1 MSRLSPQIL
10 CSCPVFFI
18 FVFCMNIKRAI
29 NAIIVPLFT
38 LSNSTF
44 ISFSFSISK
53 LKKEKKKKP
62 QRKIQEEERKKT
74 EESFLLF
81 DPFLFLPEIKVSV
94 MESPQSVAST
104 FNGIHLNG
112 NDESSTKKA
121 DSDSFMGVLEV
132 FVHQARDIQN
142 ICIYHKQDVY
152 AKLSLTSDPETS
164 LSTKIINGGGRNPV
178 FDDTLQFHVKS
189 VDCSLKCDIYM
200 MSRVRNYLEDQL
212 LGFALVPLSEVIV
225 KNGKLEKEFSL
236 SSTDLFHS
244 PAGFV
249 ELSLSYA
256 GEFPEVMMHVPAAE
270 ERVDETELVS
280 IEVDESEFLDPKIV
294 CENNQMVSSY
304 LATPCTDS
312 DDFVEVNSVL
322 SAVVDTVEEAP
333 PTNKDIT
340 NGISSPS
347 IAVSSGSS
355 GTHDDLVLSSKGN
368 NSGSEQGEKKPADT
382 IENGDGEEVVKP
394 IVTLNFEQPEQKV
407 VQQDIVDMYTKSLQ
421 QFTESLAKMKL
432 PLDMDSPT
440 QSENSSSSQQTPKSA
455 NSRVFYGSRAFF

>member
-1 MSRLSPQIL
+1 M
-10 CSCPVFFI
+10 
-18 FVFCMNIKRAI
+18 FV
-29 NAIIVPLFT
+29 LFA
-38 LSNSTF
+38 
-44 ISFSFSISK
+44 
-53 LKKEKKKKP
+53 
-62 QRKIQEEERKKT
+62 
-74 EESFLLF
+74 
-81 DPFLFLPEIKVSV
+81 VSV

-112 NDESSTKKA
+112 SDENIITKKA
-121 DSDSFMGVLEV
+121 VISSDSDSFIGVLEV
-132 FVHQARDIQN
+132 FVHQARDIHN

-152 AKLSLTSDPETS
+152 AKLSLTSHPESS

-178 FDDTLQFHVKS
+178 FDDTLQFDVKS
-189 VDCSLKCDIYM
+189 VDCSLKCEIYM

-225 KNGKLEKEFSL
+225 RNGKLEKEFSL

-256 GEFPEVMMHVPAAE
+256 GEFPEVMHIPAVVPT
-270 ERVDETELVS
+270 VDEAELGS
-280 IEVDESEFLDPKIV
+280 IEVDESEFMDPKIV

-312 DDFVEVNSVL
+312 DEFVSSETAFVEVNSAQT
-322 SAVVDTVEEAP
+322 AVVEEAAA
-333 PTNKDIT
+333 PTSTDIT

-368 NSGSEQGEKKPADT
+368 NNNNSGSDKEVKKKLPSEENNSGSDQGEKSPAD
-382 IENGDGEEVVKP
+382 IIKNGDGEEVVKP
-394 IVTLNFEQPEQKV
+394 ILTVNIEQPEQKV

>member
-1 MSRLSPQIL
+1 
-10 CSCPVFFI
+10 
-18 FVFCMNIKRAI
+18 
-29 NAIIVPLFT
+29 
-38 LSNSTF
+38 
-44 ISFSFSISK
+44 
-53 LKKEKKKKP
+53 
-62 QRKIQEEERKKT
+62 
-74 EESFLLF
+74 
-81 DPFLFLPEIKVSV
+81 

-104 FNGIHLNG
+104 FNGIHLKG
-112 NDESSTKKA
+112 SDEKSITKKA
-121 DSDSFMGVLEV
+121 VITPDSSDSFIGVLEV
-132 FVHQARDIQN
+132 FVHQARDIHN

-152 AKLSLTSDPETS
+152 AKLSLTTDPESS

-178 FDDTLQFHVKS
+178 FDDTLHFDVKS
-189 VDCSLKCDIYM
+189 VVDCSLKCEIYM

-212 LGFALVPLSEVIV
+212 LGFTLVPLSEVIV
-225 KNGKLEKEFSL
+225 RNGKLEKEFSL

-256 GEFPEVMMHVPAAE
+256 GEFPEVMMHIPAVPT
-270 ERVDETELVS
+270 VDETELAS

-304 LATPCTDS
+304 LATPCDDS
-312 DDFVEVNSVL
+312 DDFVGSETAFVEVNSVP
-322 SAVVDTVEEAP
+322 SAVADTVEEESAP
-333 PTNKDIT
+333 PGTDFT

-347 IAVSSGSS
+347 NAVSSGSS

-368 NSGSEQGEKKPADT
+368 NSSSDQEVKKKLSSEEENNSGSDQLAKKPADT
-382 IENGDGEEVVKP
+382 IKNSDLDKTDGEEVVKP
-394 IVTLNFEQPEQKV
+394 IVTVNFEPEQKV